1 VQELR
6 AMAGVDYRVVVGKME
21 EKDMLEEEERKK
33 KNKMTNEN
41 HLLGASSHFLAT
53 LNQT

>member
-33 KNKMTNEN
+33 GRKKERKKIKW
-41 HLLGASSHFLAT
+41 
-53 LNQT
+53 

>member
-1 VQELR
+1 MQELR

-21 EKDMLEEEERKK
+21 EKDMLEEEERMKK
-33 KNKMTNEN
+33 KLANEN
-41 HLLGASSHFLAT
+41 HLSGASSHFLAS